1 MRTQKGGAWFGSDD
15 YTNYTTDG
23 GVNSGVIQY
32 LYYFMGIT
40 IIVLL
45 VLILVNYTIYPIFRT
60 RAGGTGILPLPG
72 TDDSSVF
79 WKTLESIET
88 VPDNTTP
95 IKSMFQMYSYM
106 LDIQVDN
113 PTAATQMPR
122 VLMNRGGLV
131 TPPVEPYSSNDTIL
145 VLNPSFNTIVY
156 LDHLTNDLHI
166 ALQTIKTVGTSQ
178 QTLVESITVPN
189 VPARKA
195 VRLGVMVGDRVLEV
209 YVNGYLVRSKAFSN
223 PVRAITGE
231 IQPPSDT
238 VLSRVARVKNL
249 RLWNR
254 PLSPAE
260 FRSYGGTT
268 DFDIKDVPDS
278 CAS

>member
-15 YTNYTTDG
+15 YTNYTTEG

-32 LYYFMGIT
+32 LYYFIGIT
-40 IIVLL
+40 IFIILAL
-45 VLILVNYTIYPIFRT
+45 VLVHYTIYPIFRT
-60 RAGGTGILPLPG
+60 RAGGPGVIPLPG
-72 TDDSSVF
+72 TDDSSVY
-79 WKTLESIET
+79 WKTLESIAT
-88 VPDNTTP
+88 IPDEKTP
-95 IKSMFQMYSYM
+95 LKSMFQMYSYM

-113 PTAATQMPR
+113 PTAAAQMPR
-122 VLMNRGGLV
+122 VLFNRGGLV
-131 TPPVEPYSSNDTIL
+131 TTPAQPYSSNDTIL
-145 VLNPSFNTIVY
+145 VMNPSFNTIVY

-166 ALQTIKTVGTSQ
+166 ALQTLKTVGNTQ

-195 VRLGVMVGDRVLEV
+195 IRLGVMVGDRVLEV

-223 PVRAITGE
+223 PVRAITGD
-231 IQPPSDT
+231 IQPPSDAI
-238 VLSRVARVKNL
+238 LSRVARVKNL

-260 FRSYGGTT
+260 FRAYGGAT